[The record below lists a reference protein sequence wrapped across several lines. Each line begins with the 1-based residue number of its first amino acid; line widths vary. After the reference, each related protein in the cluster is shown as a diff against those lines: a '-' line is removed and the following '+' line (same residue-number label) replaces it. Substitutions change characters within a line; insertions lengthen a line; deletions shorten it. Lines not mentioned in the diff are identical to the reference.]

1 MQKHAWD
8 RTSIRWAGH
17 SSISQIRNRLYV
29 YTLFAKK
36 DKITQHTY
44 SIKYLIDRLVD
55 HEKISSNAVSSEC
68 FVEHSEWV
76 EAIAQRRSPE
86 SVVGC
91 LCYYWTAR
99 ILLWHLIRNCL
110 QIKIKKL

>member
-1 MQKHAWD
+1 M
-8 RTSIRWAGH
+8 
-17 SSISQIRNRLYV
+17 
-29 YTLFAKK
+29 
-36 DKITQHTY
+36 
-44 SIKYLIDRLVD
+44 IDRLVD

-68 FVEHSEWV
+68 FVERNEWSWV

-99 ILLWHLIRNCL
+99 ILLWTLDKELFAN
-110 QIKIKKL
+110 KFK